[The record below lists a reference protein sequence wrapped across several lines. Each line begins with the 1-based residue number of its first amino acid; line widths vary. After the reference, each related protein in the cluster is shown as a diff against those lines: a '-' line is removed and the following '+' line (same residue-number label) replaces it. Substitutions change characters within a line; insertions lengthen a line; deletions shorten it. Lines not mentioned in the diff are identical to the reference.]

1 MSRNRFLLVS
11 ALAFILLLFVYIS
24 KQKQKSDY
32 LEQKEALLVFEK
44 EAKELGGLKSKQ
56 RDKKVKQRAIDT
68 LKRIKAPT
76 KDYKK
81 SNAIVLEFS
90 QLDKRVLNQLIKK
103 IQNSTLEI
111 VKLDIL
117 RDSDQFAKV
126 RLEIKK

>member
-1 MSRNRFLLVS
+1 MNRSRFITLSV
-11 ALAFILLLFVYIS
+11 LAFILLLFAYVQ
-24 KQKQKSDY
+24 KQKQKSEY
-32 LEQKEALLVFEK
+32 LSQKEALLVFEK

-56 RDKKVKQRAIDT
+56 RDKKIKQRAIDT

-81 SNAIVLEFS
+81 SNAIVLEFDGV
-90 QLDKRVLNQLIKK
+90 DKRVLNQLIKK

-111 VKLDIL
+111 VNLDIM
-117 RDSDQFAKV
+117 RDSDQLAKV